1 MKITSTLLT
10 VSFSIFISSAISAQS
25 YSGYPDF
32 SVVVKADSNSRSVL
46 LTNLLEKQP
55 GNESPI
61 IGTAAWNDLGRQL
74 QCRSLLSFDY
84 GVLPKVINPEQIAKA
99 QLILVPLKINSTIDN
114 SDIQYSKFMVLRVLE
129 PWEDSLATW
138 SNQPLA
144 DIKSEVTK
152 QINPKK
158 RDKLVKIDVTD
169 MVKNM
174 FLLGNNGFLI
184 KYEDSLSAAASFSH
198 WFASAKNENED
209 LRPLL
214 VITLEY
220 QLPPYTSTKDI
231 MRPLPMTTS
240 DREEMMQNHFRPE
253 PVTVTPPD
261 EVKPPVKT
269 REDK

>member
-1 MKITSTLLT
+1 MKITSTILSISLA
-10 VSFSIFISSAISAQS
+10 IFISSAVSAQS
-25 YSGYPDF
+25 FSSYSDF
-32 SVVVKADSNSRSVL
+32 SIILKADSNSRSVL
-46 LTNLLEKQP
+46 LSNLLETKA
-55 GNESPI
+55 GNQSPI
-61 IGTAAWNDLGRQL
+61 IGTAAWTDLGRQL

-84 GVLPKVINPEQIAKA
+84 GVLPKVINPEKISKA
-99 QLILVPLKINSTIDN
+99 ELILVPLQINSTIDN
-114 SDIQYSKFMVLRVLE
+114 SDKQFSKFIVQRVAE
-129 PWEDSLATW
+129 QWDDSLATW

-158 RDKLVKIDVTD
+158 KNKLIKIDVTD

-220 QLPPYTSTKDI
+220 HLPPNTFTNEL
-231 MRPLPMTTS
+231 MRPLPLTAS
-240 DREEMMQNHFRPE
+240 DRDKMMQDYFRPE
-253 PVTVTPPD
+253 PVIITPPQ
-261 EVKPPVKT
+261 EVKPPIK
-269 REDK
+269 DKQDN